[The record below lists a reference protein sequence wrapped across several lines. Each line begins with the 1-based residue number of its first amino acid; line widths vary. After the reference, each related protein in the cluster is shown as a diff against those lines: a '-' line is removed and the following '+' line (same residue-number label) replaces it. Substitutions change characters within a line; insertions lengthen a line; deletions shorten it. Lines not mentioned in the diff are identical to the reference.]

1 MERKLLQ
8 NIDYTLILSLMA
20 ILTMSAVVLYS
31 ASASVF
37 PGDPTYYFRKH
48 LMWIGL
54 GFAALVVVLTIN
66 YSHLAKMSW
75 HIYAITI
82 LMLMAVL
89 AFGDEAKGAT
99 SWLGYGPLRIQ
110 PSEFAKVCMII
121 SFAQFLVK
129 RQGKLDRLWDLI
141 PCFAFFIPPIL
152 LIMAQPD
159 LGTSLVFVAILF
171 GMMFIGGANP
181 KLLAGII
188 LFSLLVVIVVLVGHF
203 RFGLPVPLEG
213 YQLMRLV
220 VFLNP
225 YNDGYGG
232 RGAGYNII
240 QSQVAIGS
248 GGLWGQGLTKGSQVQ
263 LNFLPEHHTDFIFSV
278 VGEELGFVGAASLL
292 VLYFILIY
300 RCIRIAFDAKD
311 LFGVLL
317 VTGVTSMITFH
328 ILENVGMTIGLMPI
342 TGLPLPLFSSGGSS
356 MIANLLALGLVLNVN
371 LRRQKIVF

>member
-1 MERKLLQ
+1 MDRRLLQ
-8 NIDYTLILSLMA
+8 NIDYTLILSLLA
-20 ILTMSAVVLYS
+20 ILSMSAVVLYS
-31 ASASVF
+31 ASASVI

-48 LMWIGL
+48 LMWIGV
-54 GFAALVVVLTIN
+54 GFAALIAVLTIN
-66 YSHLAKMSW
+66 YSHLTRMGW
-75 HIYAITI
+75 HIYALNL
-82 LMLMAVL
+82 LMLLAVL
-89 AFGDEAKGAT
+89 VLGDDAKGAT
-99 SWLGYGPLRIQ
+99 RWLGYGPLKIQ
-110 PSEFAKVCMII
+110 PSEFAKVFIII

-141 PCFAFFIPPIL
+141 PCFAFFIPPML

-171 GMMFIGGANP
+171 GMLFIGGANP
-181 KLLAGII
+181 RLLTGII
-188 LFSLLVVIVVLVGHF
+188 LFGLLACIGVLVGHF

-278 VGEELGFVGAASLL
+278 VGEELGFIGAASLL
-292 VLYFILIY
+292 ILYFVLIY
-300 RCIRIAFDAKD
+300 RCIRIAFEAKD
-311 LFGVLL
+311 LFGALL
-317 VTGVTSMITFH
+317 VTGVTSMIFFH
-328 ILENVGMTIGLMPI
+328 IVENVGMTIGLMPI

-356 MIANLLALGLVLNVN
+356 MLANMLALGLVLNIN